1 MIEMKLFCL
10 PYAGG
15 SESAFY
21 SWKGHMQPDIEIC
34 PIQLK
39 GRGRRFNEPCYESL
53 EEAVQDIFEQ
63 VQAERKGDDYALFGH
78 SMGSLLAYE
87 LYYKMAE
94 ADSTKPA
101 HMFFSGFKAPNRAG
115 NTEKLHLLNHH
126 LFKEKIIALGGTPEE
141 LINHEELFD
150 LFVPLLKSD
159 FKLVENYI
167 YKERTAKMECD
178 ITVLNGKGDSMNAK
192 DISDWQNHAAGN
204 CKTLYFEGNHFF
216 LQHHVEQIVR
226 MINKTLTESRS
237 YHQLF

>member
-1 MIEMKLFCL
+1 MKLFCL

-87 LYYKMAE
+87 LYYQMSGAGAE
-94 ADSTKPA
+94 KPV
-101 HMFFSGFKAPNRAG
+101 HIFSRAIKRQTG
-115 NTEKLHLLNHH
+115 SERKKLHTLPNPIFKKKIVELGEHLRSSSIMKSYLNC
-126 LFKEKIIALGGTPEE
+126 LSPFSKAT
-141 LINHEELFD
+141 
-150 LFVPLLKSD
+150 LK
-159 FKLVENYI
+159 
-167 YKERTAKMECD
+167 
-178 ITVLNGKGDSMNAK
+178 
-192 DISDWQNHAAGN
+192 W
-204 CKTLYFEGNHFF
+204 
-216 LQHHVEQIVR
+216 
-226 MINKTLTESRS
+226 
-237 YHQLF
+237 

>member
-87 LYYKMAE
+87 LYYQMSGAGAE
-94 ADSTKPA
+94 KPV
-101 HMFFSGFKAPNRAG
+101 HIFSRAIKRQTGSERQKNCIPCPILFLRKKLSSSGERLRSSSIMKSYLNCLSPFSKA
-115 NTEKLHLLNHH
+115 T
-126 LFKEKIIALGGTPEE
+126 
-141 LINHEELFD
+141 
-150 LFVPLLKSD
+150 LK
-159 FKLVENYI
+159 
-167 YKERTAKMECD
+167 
-178 ITVLNGKGDSMNAK
+178 
-192 DISDWQNHAAGN
+192 W
-204 CKTLYFEGNHFF
+204 
-216 LQHHVEQIVR
+216 
-226 MINKTLTESRS
+226 
-237 YHQLF
+237 

>member
-87 LYYKMAE
+87 LYYQMSGAGAE
-94 ADSTKPA
+94 KPV
-101 HMFFSGFKAPNRAG
+101 HIFFSGYKAPNRIRKK
-115 NTEKLHLLNHH
+115 EKLHTLPNPI
-126 LFKEKIIALGGTPEE
+126 FKKKLVELGGTPEE
-141 LINHEELFD
+141 LINHEELFE
-150 LFVPLLKSD
+150 LFIPILKSD
-159 FKLVENYI
+159 FKMVENYI
-167 YKERTAKMECD
+167 YQERNSKIDCD
-178 ITVLNGKGDSMNAK
+178 ITVLNGKEDSMSK
-192 DISDWQNHAAGN
+192 EDVSDWKHHTSGHFTAY
-204 CKTLYFEGNHFF
+204 YFDGNHFF
-216 LQHHVEQIVR
+216 LHHHVEKITDIINHSLAASR
-226 MINKTLTESRS
+226 M
-237 YHQLF
+237 F